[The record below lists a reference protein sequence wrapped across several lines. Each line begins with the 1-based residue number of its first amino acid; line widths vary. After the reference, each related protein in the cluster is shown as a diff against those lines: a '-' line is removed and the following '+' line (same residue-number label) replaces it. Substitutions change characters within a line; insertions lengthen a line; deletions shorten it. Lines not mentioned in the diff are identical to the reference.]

1 MIIYNVTVKV
11 ELLIHEEWLSWM
23 KETHIPDVLATG
35 CFVDNKIMRLLEE
48 DNSDGFTYA
57 VQYRCLDMS
66 NYMNYKEKY
75 AAGLQKEVL
84 AKYGENFVAFRS
96 LLKEV

>member
-1 MIIYNVTVKV
+1 
-11 ELLIHEEWLSWM
+11 
-23 KETHIPDVLATG
+23 
-35 CFVDNKIMRLLEE
+35 
-48 DNSDGFTYA
+48 
-57 VQYRCLDMS
+57 
-66 NYMNYKEKY
+66 MNYKEKY